1 MKKII
6 NIVGVTALAL
16 MFSTPVFADEID
28 YKDHFSSEI
37 VIDKDED
44 KKEWIVLDEKNEQS
58 FLLNETEEIMYV
70 NAGLGLNVR
79 STPTT
84 DSIPVSTLQYG
95 EDVKVI
101 GSKAEDNDNEWVL
114 IEYDSNYA
122 FVWGKYLVE
131 DAPVMNPSISYYD
144 EISSSSSSSNNM
156 TYLGNYMCTAYE
168 WTGSPCA
175 NGNYPSTGYTVACNS
190 LPLGTQ
196 IYIDGYGYYVV
207 EDRGG
212 GGDQWIDIYMGDVS
226 TCNNFGVRY
235 LDVYLVN

>member
-1 MKKII
+1 M
-6 NIVGVTALAL
+6 
-16 MFSTPVFADEID
+16 STPALADEID
-28 YKDHFSSEI
+28 YKDYYSSEI
-37 VIDKDED
+37 VIDKNED
-44 KKEWIVLDEKNEQS
+44 KNEWIVLDEKNEQS

-101 GSKAEDNDNEWVL
+101 GSKAEANDNEWVL

-131 DAPVMNPSISYYD
+131 DAPVMNPSISDYD
-144 EISSSSSSSNNM
+144 NYNSSNVNSSSSNM
-156 TYLGNYMCTAYE
+156 TYLGNFMITAYE

-175 NGNYPSTGYTVACNS
+175 NGNYPSEGYTVACDS
-190 LPLGTQ
+190 QTLPLGARV
-196 IYIDGYGYYVV
+196 YIEGVGERVV

-212 GGDQWIDIYMGDVS
+212 GGTGWFDLYLGDES
-226 TCNNFGVRY
+226 ACWDWGVKYR
-235 LDVYLVN
+235 DVYLIN